1 MIGSLGLGLEPLEE
15 RRRVA
20 RLVLLYKILHEVV
33 AIPSEELGLYR
44 NPRATRGL
52 ATTDKLLVPSRTTTE
67 RSTHFVAKTIPEWNR
82 LLDITTSADSVEAF
96 KSRLVGVRQP

>member
-1 MIGSLGLGLEPLEE
+1 MLYLTALP
-15 RRRVA
+15 RVA
-20 RLVLLYKILHEVV
+20 RLVLLHKILHEEV
-33 AIPSEELGLYR
+33 AIPSEELGLYK

-52 ATTDKLLVPSRTTTE
+52 ATTDKLLVPSRKTTE

-82 LLDITTSADSVEAF
+82 LLENTTSADSVETF